1 LTAAVNL
8 LMSDLFPQFAA
19 ADWPTGADPESV
31 ARERGRFLASAHDE
45 GPDVAGFAEA
55 LAADRAGSRLLE
67 AVFGNSPY
75 LSDCLTQDP
84 GFAAKLLRQGPE
96 ASFKEV
102 RESLARARVDR
113 SGDSR
118 ALMSALRIA
127 KRRTA
132 LLVALADIALLW
144 PLERVTGA
152 LSDFADL
159 AIDAAVAHL
168 LRETAAAS
176 AFRLRDE
183 DDPCRNSGF
192 IIIGM
197 GKLGARELNYSS
209 DVDLIA
215 LYDHERIST
224 DARDALQKA
233 FVRLVRSLVRILDER
248 TAEGYVLR
256 TDFRLRPDPAAT
268 PLAISTDAAEL
279 YYESLGQNWERAAM
293 IKARPVAG
301 DREAGAQFLRRLTPY
316 VWRKHLDFA
325 AIQDIHSIKR
335 QINAHR
341 GGGAV
346 TLAGHN
352 IKVGRGGIREVEF
365 FAQTQQLI
373 WGGRDPS
380 LRSAATCP
388 ALQALAAAGRITSST
403 ADDMIEDY
411 HSLRRVEHR
420 LQMIGDQQ
428 THSLPPDPDALRALA
443 IFLGYG
449 DVGAFGSAM
458 LATLR
463 RVERHYARLFEEAPT
478 LSGPGNL
485 VFTGTDDDP
494 ATLQTL
500 TQLGYHDASKAAAT
514 VRGWHH
520 GRYRAMRSVR
530 ARELLTELMPVL
542 LRALATAPRPDEA
555 FVRFDR
561 FLASLPAGVPIFSL
575 FHANPALLDF
585 VAEIM
590 GTAPRL
596 AETLNAQPQLL
607 DSVLGARFF
616 EALPDLQAMKAEL
629 ARALGQANDF
639 QDVLDICRRWKNE
652 HQFRVGVHLLRGR
665 ASAVE
670 AGMAL
675 ADIAD
680 VVLGALQEEVEVEFA
695 RQHGR
700 VPGGGMVIVA
710 LGKLGGREMTVT
722 SDLDLVMLYD
732 APASADASSGERPL
746 APSHYYTRLGNRLI
760 NAITALTGEGR
771 LYDVDM
777 RLRPSGTKGP
787 IATSFE
793 AFIAYHRDSAW
804 TWEHMALTRA
814 RVIAGPE
821 ALRRRVENAIRATL
835 TRRRDTTKLVVDI
848 ADMRARMARENA
860 AATVW
865 NIKHWR
871 GGLIDIEFIAQYLQ
885 LRHAPDR
892 PEILAQN
899 TREAIE
905 RASAAGF
912 LPASDAKALL
922 DALHLW
928 QQIQA
933 LLRLVFEGEFDPE
946 TAPAEIGPLLARA
959 AGVVDFAALEA
970 AILDHAR
977 AVSALFA
984 AMLPEPAAETSEAG

>member
-1 LTAAVNL
+1 MN
-8 LMSDLFPQFAA
+8 DLFPQFAA
-19 ADWPTGADPESV
+19 ADWPAGADQQCV
-31 ARERGRFLASAHDE
+31 ARERERFLAATRDESADI
-45 GPDVAGFAEA
+45 AGFAEA
-55 LAADRAGSRLLE
+55 LTASRTGARLLE
-67 AVFGNSPY
+67 AIFGNSPY
-75 LSDCLTQDP
+75 LSGCLTQDP
-84 GFAAKLLRQGPE
+84 GFAATVLRDGPD
-96 ASFKEV
+96 ATFKGL
-102 RESLARARVDR
+102 RDALIRARTDPTGDTR
-113 SGDSR
+113 S
-118 ALMSALRIA
+118 LMSTLRMA
-127 KRRTA
+127 KRRAA
-132 LLVALADIALLW
+132 LLVGLADIAGLW

-159 AIDAAVAHL
+159 AIDAATAHL
-168 LRETAAAS
+168 LREAAA
-176 AFRLRDE
+176 AGGFRLRDTA
-183 DDPCRNSGF
+183 DPCRNCGF

-215 LYDHERIST
+215 LYDRDRIST
-224 DARDALQKA
+224 DAPDALQKV
-233 FVRLVRSLVRILDER
+233 FVRLVRSLVKILDER

-268 PLAISTDAAEL
+268 PLAISTEAAEL

-301 DREAGAQFLRRLTPY
+301 DREAGAQFLRLLTPY

-341 GGGAV
+341 GGGSVA
-346 TLAGHN
+346 LAGHN

-380 LRSAATCP
+380 LRAAATCP
-388 ALQALAAAGRITSST
+388 ALSALAAAGRVMKN
-403 ADDMIEDY
+403 AVDDMIEDY
-411 HSLRRVEHR
+411 HTLRRVEHR
-420 LQMIGDQQ
+420 LQMIADQQ
-428 THSLPPDPDALRALA
+428 THSLPEEPDALQALA
-443 IFLGYG
+443 TFLGYG
-449 DVGAFGSAM
+449 DVGAFGTAM

-463 RVERHYARLFEEAPT
+463 RVERHYAQLFEEAPT

-500 TQLGYHDASKAAAT
+500 TQLGYRDASKAAAT

-530 ARELLTELMPVL
+530 ARELLTELMPTL

-561 FLASLPAGVPIFSL
+561 FLASLPAGVQLFSL

-607 DSVLGARFF
+607 DSVLGARFL
-616 EALPDLQAMKAEL
+616 EMLPDAPAMRNEL
-629 ARALGQANDF
+629 ASALGQASDF
-639 QDVLDICRRWKNE
+639 QDTLDICRRWKNE
-652 HQFRVGVHLLRGR
+652 RQFQVGFHLLRGR
-665 ASAVE
+665 ANAAE
-670 AGMAL
+670 AGAAL

-680 VVLGALQEEVEVEFA
+680 VVLAALQEAVETEFA

-700 VPGGGMVIVA
+700 VPGGEMVIVA

-732 APASADASSGERPL
+732 APASVGCVERRTAAGAQPLLHAPREPSDQRNHGADRRRP
-746 APSHYYTRLGNRLI
+746 
-760 NAITALTGEGR
+760 
-771 LYDVDM
+771 
-777 RLRPSGTKGP
+777 
-787 IATSFE
+787 
-793 AFIAYHRDSAW
+793 
-804 TWEHMALTRA
+804 
-814 RVIAGPE
+814 
-821 ALRRRVENAIRATL
+821 ALRRRHAVAAVRHQGADRDEPGGVHGLSSRFGLDVGTHGPDARAGHCRRPRRCASASRRSSWKPSRAAARPDAGCRDRRHARAHGARERGGDGVEHQALARRPDRHRVHRAVPAAPPCGRPARHPGAEHAHGHRARQ
-835 TRRRDTTKLVVDI
+835 RRRI
-848 ADMRARMARENA
+848 
-860 AATVW
+860 
-865 NIKHWR
+865 
-871 GGLIDIEFIAQYLQ
+871 
-885 LRHAPDR
+885 
-892 PEILAQN
+892 
-899 TREAIE
+899 
-905 RASAAGF
+905 S
-912 LPASDAKALL
+912 PASDAKALL

-959 AGVVDFAALEA
+959 AGVVDFAALET
-970 AILDHAR
+970 AILTHAR

-984 AMLPEPAAETSEAG
+984 AMLPEPAEPREAGN

>member
-1 LTAAVNL
+1 
-8 LMSDLFPQFAA
+8 MDRLFAQFAA
-19 ADWPTGADPESV
+19 AEWPAAADPGS
-31 ARERGRFLASAHDE
+31 AQRERERFLAASHDE
-45 GPDVAGFAEA
+45 APEAAAFAEA
-55 LAADRAGSRLLE
+55 LAADPAGTRLLE
-67 AVFGNSPY
+67 GVFGNSPY
-75 LSDCLTQDP
+75 LSSCMTQDP
-84 GFAAKLLRQGPE
+84 AFAATLLRDGPDAGIE
-96 ASFKEV
+96 GLRQDLV
-102 RESLARARVDR
+102 RARTEPAGDIR
-113 SGDSR
+113 S
-118 ALMSALRIA
+118 LMSALRTA

-132 LLVALADIALLW
+132 LLVALADIAGIW

-152 LSDFADL
+152 LSEFADL

-168 LRETAAAS
+168 LREAAAGG
-176 AFRLRDE
+176 AFRLRHA
-183 DDPCRNSGF
+183 DDPCRDSGF

-215 LYDHERIST
+215 LYDPERIQT
-224 DARDALQKA
+224 DAPDALQKT
-233 FVRLVRSLVRILDER
+233 FVRLVRSLVKILDER

-301 DREAGAQFLRRLTPY
+301 DHDAGAQFLRRLTPY

-346 TLAGHN
+346 ALAGHN

-373 WGGRDPS
+373 WGGRDAS
-380 LRSAATCP
+380 LRPASTCP
-388 ALQALAAAGRITSST
+388 ALLALAASGRVARET
-403 ADDMIEDY
+403 ADDLIADY
-411 HSLRRVEHR
+411 HTLRGVEHR
-420 LQMIGDQQ
+420 LQMTADQQ
-428 THSLPPDPDALRALA
+428 THSLPEDPDALRALA
-443 IFLGYG
+443 TFLGYG
-449 DVGAFGSAM
+449 DVGAFGAAI

-463 RVERHYARLFEEAPT
+463 RVERHYAQLFEEAPT

-500 TQLGYHDASKAAAT
+500 TQLGYRDASKVAAT

-530 ARELLTELMPVL
+530 ARELLTELMPTL
-542 LRALATAPRPDEA
+542 LRALATASRPDET

-561 FLASLPAGVPIFSL
+561 FLASLPAGVQIFSL

-585 VAEIM
+585 VAEVM
-590 GTAPRL
+590 GAAPRL
-596 AETLNAQPQLL
+596 AETLNEQPQLL

-616 EALPDLQAMKAEL
+616 DELPDAAEMRADF
-629 ARALGQANDF
+629 ARSLRLANDF

-652 HQFRVGVHLLRGR
+652 RQFQVGVHLLRGR
-665 ASAVE
+665 ASAEE
-670 AGMAL
+670 AGAAL
-675 ADIAD
+675 ADVAD
-680 VVLGALQEEVEVEFA
+680 VVLAALQEAVEAEFA

-700 VPGGGMVIVA
+700 VPGGGMVLVA

-732 APASADASSGERPL
+732 APATTEASTGERPL

-771 LYDVDM
+771 LYEVDM

-787 IATSFE
+787 IATSLE
-793 AFIAYHRDSAW
+793 AFTAYHRDSAW

-814 RVIAGPE
+814 RVFAGP
-821 ALRRRVENAIRATL
+821 APLRARVERLILEAL
-835 TRRRDTTKLVVDI
+835 TRRRDAKTLVADI
-848 ADMRARMARENA
+848 AAMRARMARENA
-860 AATVW
+860 AATIW

-885 LRHAPDR
+885 LRHAADKPDV
-892 PEILAQN
+892 LAQN
-899 TREAIE
+899 TRAALE
-905 RASAAGF
+905 RAAAAGF
-912 LPASDAKALL
+912 LPADDAKVLL
-922 DALHLW
+922 GALHLW

-933 LLRLVFEGEFDPE
+933 VLRLVFEGEFDPE

-959 AGVVDFAALEA
+959 AGVVDFAALET
-970 AILDHAR
+970 AILAQAR

-984 AMLPEPAAETSEAG
+984 AMLPEPAEARDTGN

>member
-1 LTAAVNL
+1 
-8 LMSDLFPQFAA
+8 
-19 ADWPTGADPESV
+19 
-31 ARERGRFLASAHDE
+31 
-45 GPDVAGFAEA
+45 
-55 LAADRAGSRLLE
+55 
-67 AVFGNSPY
+67 
-75 LSDCLTQDP
+75 
-84 GFAAKLLRQGPE
+84 
-96 ASFKEV
+96 
-102 RESLARARVDR
+102 
-113 SGDSR
+113 
-118 ALMSALRIA
+118 
-127 KRRTA
+127 
-132 LLVALADIALLW
+132 
-144 PLERVTGA
+144 
-152 LSDFADL
+152 
-159 AIDAAVAHL
+159 
-168 LRETAAAS
+168 
-176 AFRLRDE
+176 
-183 DDPCRNSGF
+183 
-192 IIIGM
+192 
-197 GKLGARELNYSS
+197 
-209 DVDLIA
+209 
-215 LYDHERIST
+215 
-224 DARDALQKA
+224 
-233 FVRLVRSLVRILDER
+233 VRLVRSLVKVLDER

-341 GGGAV
+341 GGGTVA
-346 TLAGHN
+346 LAGHN

-373 WGGRDPS
+373 WGGRDPN

-388 ALQALAAAGRITSST
+388 ALSALAAAGRVTDSAAS
-403 ADDMIEDY
+403 DMIEDY
-411 HSLRRVEHR
+411 HTLRRVEHR
-420 LQMIGDQQ
+420 LQMIADQQ
-428 THSLPPDPDALRALA
+428 THSLPEDPEALRALA
-443 IFLGYG
+443 VFLGHA
-449 DVGAFGSAM
+449 DVGAFGTAI
-458 LATLR
+458 LAALR
-463 RVERHYARLFEEAPT
+463 RIERHYAQLFEEAPT

-500 TQLGYHDASKAAAT
+500 TQLGYSDARKAAAT

-616 EALPDLQAMKAEL
+616 EALPDSAAMGVEL
-629 ARALGQANDF
+629 GRGLDQANDF

-652 HQFRVGVHLLRGR
+652 HQFRVGVHMLRGR
-665 ASAVE
+665 ADAEE
-670 AGMAL
+670 AGRAL

-680 VVLGALQEEVEVEFA
+680 VVLGALQLAVEAEFA

-700 VPGGGMVIVA
+700 VPGGEMVIVA

-732 APASADASSGERPL
+732 APASADASDGERPL

-793 AFIAYHRDSAW
+793 AFTAYHRDSAW

-814 RVIAGPE
+814 RVIAGPVP
-821 ALRRRVENAIRATL
+821 LRRRVEQCILETL
-835 TRRRDTTKLVVDI
+835 TRRRDAKALVADI

-885 LRHAPDR
+885 LRHAAER
-892 PEILAQN
+892 PGILAQN
-899 TREAIE
+899 TRAAIE
-905 RASAAGF
+905 RASAAGL
-912 LPASDAKALL
+912 LPEGEAKTLL

-959 AGVVDFAALEA
+959 AGVVDFAALET
-970 AILDHAR
+970 AILAHAR
-977 AVSALFA
+977 AVSARFA
-984 AMLPEPAAETSEAG
+984 AMLPEPAEPRATGN